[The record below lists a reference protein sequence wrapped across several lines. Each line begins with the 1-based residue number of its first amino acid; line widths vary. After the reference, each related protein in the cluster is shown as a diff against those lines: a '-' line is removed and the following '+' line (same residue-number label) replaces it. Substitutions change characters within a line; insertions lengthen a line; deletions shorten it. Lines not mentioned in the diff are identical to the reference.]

1 MVFFFCQ
8 VAETIAFYST
18 HEGGGKREE
27 EVEREEE
34 EDALS
39 GRAPTLF

>member
-1 MVFFFCQ
+1 MVFCQ
-8 VAETIAFYST
+8 VEESIAFYST
-18 HEGGGKREE
+18 HEGGGRREE

>member
-1 MVFFFCQ
+1 MY
-8 VAETIAFYST
+8 EKEGSSLLPSRGIDRFYT
-18 HEGGGKREE
+18 AHEGGGR
-27 EVEREEE
+27 REEE